1 MSIKM
6 RDMIL
11 KSGSDDSHCDNIKTE
26 ICYLSKESKH
36 ENEKP
41 YEMRYD
47 PGREFPRTNMSND
60 FRSVTIRNFRQL
72 QDSQSFEKYGFTAI
86 KVDCSM
92 TASEFDDE
100 EKVYRIY
107 YPEIEELLHQIFP
120 DAVEIKIL
128 EHGIRKRHDEFGTK
142 SQQAFE
148 TAQPATAVHIDY
160 SPYSAHR
167 TAWALNANPD
177 QYRRLLTV
185 NVWKPL
191 RGGGNDW
198 PLAFCDSRTIDHT
211 SECIV
216 ADVVFPNR
224 FTENVRLYYSPKHE
238 WYYFK
243 DLMDDEV
250 IIFRQT
256 DSALD
261 GAGGVAHASFYNPK
275 ADRNAVPRASIEV
288 RAYVF
293 Y

>member
-47 PGREFPRTNMSND
+47 PGGEFPRTNMSND
-60 FRSVTIRNFRQL
+60 FRSMTIRNFRQL
-72 QDSQSFEKYGFTAI
+72 H
-86 KVDCSM
+86 
-92 TASEFDDE
+92 ASEFDDE
-100 EKVYRIY
+100 EKVHRIY

-128 EHGIRKRHDEFGTK
+128 EHGIRKRHAEFGTK

-167 TAWALNANPD
+167 TAWALDANPD

-191 RGGGNDW
+191 HGGGNDW

-211 SECIV
+211 SESIV

-275 ADRNAVPRASIEV
+275 ADQNAVPRASIEV

>member
-1 MSIKM
+1 MAPKPENNY
-6 RDMIL
+6 
-11 KSGSDDSHCDNIKTE
+11 SHCDDVQTD
-26 ICYLSKESKH
+26 ICYLAKESKH

-47 PGREFPRTNMSND
+47 PRGKLPRTNMSND

-72 QDSQSFEKYGFTAI
+72 QDSQSFDEYGFAAV

-92 TASEFDDE
+92 TASEFDEE
-100 EKVYRIY
+100 EKVYGIY
-107 YPEIEELLHQIFP
+107 YPDVEKLLHQIFP
-120 DAVEIKIL
+120 DAVKIKIL
-128 EHGIRKRHDEFGTK
+128 EHGIRKRHAEFRTK
-142 SQQAFE
+142 SEQAFE

-160 SPYSAHR
+160 SPYSAQR
-167 TAWALNANPD
+167 TAWAFDVNPD

-191 RGGGNDW
+191 QGGGNDW
-198 PLAFCDSRTIDHT
+198 PLALCDPRTIDHT
-211 SECIV
+211 SESIV
-216 ADVVFPNR
+216 ADVVFADR

-243 DLMDDEV
+243 DLKDDEV
-250 IIFRQT
+250 IVFRQT

-275 ADRNAVPRASIEV
+275 ADRNAVPRASIEL